1 MVDPSINGK
10 EVLGLTKNSKPTKMS
25 DIVVDSEDDRELVG
39 EYGRTSRLK
48 VSEYRTIPVQPQKIV
63 KGCRPGQALGNGHF
77 VYKGKGGLPPNPY
90 QNRAIPAVW
99 QDLRL
104 HDLESNSIKKQIHLS
119 LQISKSTND
128 EDIQPAKK
136 EAIVKSQEIV
146 EAKGWMRDKKG
157 QIILT
162 SSPEKHVANANY
174 QPTATC

>member
-104 HDLESNSIKKQIHLS
+104 HDLESNSIK
-119 LQISKSTND
+119 SKYIYLFRSQNQLTMKIFNL
-128 EDIQPAKK
+128 PKK
-136 EAIVKSQEIV
+136 K
-146 EAKGWMRDKKG
+146 RLLNHKK
-157 QIILT
+157 L
-162 SSPEKHVANANY
+162 
-174 QPTATC
+174 